1 MEYEDGKESVSLV
14 SEKKKSKVLLG
25 LGICLILLG
34 IGIFLMYFNNAK
46 DILPIDFVSATNED
60 DYSQIDVQFMTYS
73 INDIYDSY
81 TYHIVGDGEYF
92 YIVKVDFDDWD
103 KLATIREYT
112 YSDGSYRPDP
122 ITIYGMP
129 VPFDDDLIYQTI
141 SKYSDLGMSG
151 ELTYSN
157 FNDYF
162 GSYYLDATKS
172 PLSSSLTLYMFI
184 VCIVI
189 TIGIFLITKYLQKEK
204 MLPFTVLLLILSWI
218 VLFAINIPDDFET
231 TPLVVTGFYFV
242 ILSTG
247 MFIYA
252 ILKRKKN
259 EDNGN
264 EVQNA
269 ALVHQKNEYENLDS
283 EKILASIHDKYEE
296 FKQKC
301 GVTIIFI
308 GGWNSAISDNASDEE
323 VTKYL
328 EYSIDD
334 FTTSLFIKLLLNST
348 EEEMKK
354 TKKFLRNIN
363 EEIYEV
369 LENATKF
376 DKEKIKSY
384 LKEHDAEGDLANANF
399 DAWRKAAF
407 NLYTKI
413 ENVNADKSK
422 FSLKQE
428 EWNQFLADVENAYR
442 AYVGPQNSIDLLG
455 QYGKTSVEN
464 ANSASNISLFAFWLP
479 LFLIIAMVI
488 KFFMELLGEE
498 GIVLSGGWWS
508 LGFFVVLIIWVSI
521 GNSGRYCTCANCHKW
536 NSLKLDG
543 DYIID
548 SRDTWKTKKYYENG
562 RNYSKQVP
570 IRVEKHEEHYTCEH
584 CGNKEIKYRTTERE
598 L

>member
-1 MEYEDGKESVSLV
+1 
-14 SEKKKSKVLLG
+14 
-25 LGICLILLG
+25 
-34 IGIFLMYFNNAK
+34 
-46 DILPIDFVSATNED
+46 
-60 DYSQIDVQFMTYS
+60 
-73 INDIYDSY
+73 
-81 TYHIVGDGEYF
+81 
-92 YIVKVDFDDWD
+92 
-103 KLATIREYT
+103 
-112 YSDGSYRPDP
+112 
-122 ITIYGMP
+122 
-129 VPFDDDLIYQTI
+129 
-141 SKYSDLGMSG
+141 
-151 ELTYSN
+151 
-157 FNDYF
+157 
-162 GSYYLDATKS
+162 
-172 PLSSSLTLYMFI
+172 
-184 VCIVI
+184 
-189 TIGIFLITKYLQKEK
+189 
-204 MLPFTVLLLILSWI
+204 
-218 VLFAINIPDDFET
+218 
-231 TPLVVTGFYFV
+231 
-242 ILSTG
+242 
-247 MFIYA
+247 
-252 ILKRKKN
+252 
-259 EDNGN
+259 
-264 EVQNA
+264 
-269 ALVHQKNEYENLDS
+269 
-283 EKILASIHDKYEE
+283 
-296 FKQKC
+296 
-301 GVTIIFI
+301 
-308 GGWNSAISDNASDEE
+308 
-323 VTKYL
+323 
-328 EYSIDD
+328 
-334 FTTSLFIKLLLNST
+334 
-348 EEEMKK
+348 MKK

-376 DKEKIKSY
+376 DKEKIKLY